1 MINGLDIYY
10 TTKKIVASGLKP
22 VSANNKKITSGLKP
36 VSTRG
41 NGCKKILRGLKILQ

>member
-1 MINGLDIYY
+1 MAWIFIIQQ
-10 TTKKIVASGLKP
+10 KIVASGLKP